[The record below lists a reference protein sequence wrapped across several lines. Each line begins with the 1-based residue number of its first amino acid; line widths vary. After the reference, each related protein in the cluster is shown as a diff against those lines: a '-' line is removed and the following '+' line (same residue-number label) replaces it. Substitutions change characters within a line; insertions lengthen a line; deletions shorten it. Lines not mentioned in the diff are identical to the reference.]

1 MGYTEEE
8 MHELEILTL
17 LREKDFD
24 HNTCDNSYI
33 DLVMKSGKKAFKI
46 IKKQQKEIEKQASL
60 IKFDVKYRN
69 QLEQDLYE
77 NASNYVISK
86 EKIKNKIKE
95 LENIEIDYDNLILQG
110 DKILFAIRILEEL
123 IGIEPRK
130 EFWKEYKQ

>member
-1 MGYTEEE
+1 MKYTEEE
-8 MHELEILTL
+8 
-17 LREKDFD
+17 
-24 HNTCDNSYI
+24 
-33 DLVMKSGKKAFKI
+33 KKALEDLKECENCHYRDRENCMCEINYDYKKAILNI
-46 IKKQQKEIEKQASL
+46 IEKQQKEIEKQASL

>member
-1 MGYTEEE
+1 MEYTKKEE
-8 MHELEILTL
+8 
-17 LREKDFD
+17 
-24 HNTCDNSYI
+24 
-33 DLVMKSGKKAFKI
+33 KKALEDLKECENCHYRDRENCMCEINYDYKKAILNI
-46 IKKQQKEIEKQASL
+46 IEKQQKEIEKQASL

>member
-1 MGYTEEE
+1 MKYTEEE
-8 MHELEILTL
+8 
-17 LREKDFD
+17 
-24 HNTCDNSYI
+24 
-33 DLVMKSGKKAFKI
+33 KKALEDLKECENCHYRDRENCMCEINYDYKKTILNI
-46 IKKQQKEIEKQASL
+46 IEKQQKEIEKQASL

-130 EFWKEYKQ
+130 EFWKGYKQ

>member
-1 MGYTEEE
+1 MKYTEEE
-8 MHELEILTL
+8 KRAIDILNDFQFRSRTIVYNKIDSEDVGSVKIVLNLLE
-17 LREKDFD
+17 
-24 HNTCDNSYI
+24 
-33 DLVMKSGKKAFKI
+33 
-46 IKKQQKEIEKQASL
+46 KQQKEIEEKDKL
-60 IKFDVKYRN
+60 ICFNRKYIN
-69 QLEQDLYE
+69 ELEQDLFE

-130 EFWKEYKQ
+130 EFWKGYKQ